1 MLVTVFPLVKTNIET
16 SYELFMKIKKTSDL
30 DTPNKPL
37 IRRKTTSMDRSTTQ
51 KLSKKTTGL
60 T

>member
-37 IRRKTTSMDRSTTQ
+37 IRRKTKELNYLVYTTF
-51 KLSKKTTGL
+51 GHF
-60 T
+60 